1 MLGKYLYLPLMK
13 HNFNG
18 LRLNAVRFQMNCEF
32 WKTSNKIK
40 PKLKK
45 KNPSWLFCLSRG
57 RKYAI
62 QFWRTIWSQNIEKN
76 VPGLVVKNVCKA
88 TRSAPLAVQNYVCD
102 QTLSLQAHNK
112 KQCETILCTLMMT
125 FLMKIYEV
133 LNPYRA

>member
-45 KNPSWLFCLSRG
+45 KTP
-57 RKYAI
+57 
-62 QFWRTIWSQNIEKN
+62 
-76 VPGLVVKNVCKA
+76 PGYSVFQEGENMQYNFEGQSDHK
-88 TRSAPLAVQNYVCD
+88 T
-102 QTLSLQAHNK
+102 
-112 KQCETILCTLMMT
+112 
-125 FLMKIYEV
+125 
-133 LNPYRA
+133 